1 MANLIQSDIKL
12 FRKRYDEALEM
23 RGIPCTYQFPI
34 IPGTNTQG
42 ESLVDSYSEPMDT
55 SIFFESNPKAKTLK
69 RFGWV
74 VENYED
80 LPFLIHCSWNLP
92 NVQKDSIFSIAGQ
105 YAELPERIF
114 RVTEIAYDLQAPDHL
129 VCKIVPVYDKTQ
141 LLGRT
146 KTERA
151 QTFNKSNH
159 FLKSNTDFRG
169 DYYTT
174 KVDKEV

>member
-1 MANLIQSDIKL
+1 M
-12 FRKRYDEALEM
+12 
-23 RGIPCTYQFPI
+23 
-34 IPGTNTQG
+34 
-42 ESLVDSYSEPMDT
+42 
-55 SIFFESNPKAKTLK
+55 
-69 RFGWV
+69 
-74 VENYED
+74 
-80 LPFLIHCSWNLP
+80 PFLIHCSWYLP
-92 NVQKDSIFSIAGQ
+92 QVQKDAIFSIAGQ
-105 YAELPERIF
+105 YSELPERIF
-114 RVTEIAYDLQAPDHL
+114 RVTEISYDLQAPDHI

-151 QTFNKSNH
+151 NTFNKSNH

>member
-34 IPGTNTQG
+34 IPDTNTQG
-42 ESLVDSYSEPMDT
+42 ESLVDSYSEPIDT

-92 NVQKDSIFSIAGQ
+92 NGG
-105 YAELPERIF
+105 
-114 RVTEIAYDLQAPDHL
+114 DLL
-129 VCKIVPVYDKTQ
+129 TI
-141 LLGRT
+141 
-146 KTERA
+146 
-151 QTFNKSNH
+151 
-159 FLKSNTDFRG
+159 
-169 DYYTT
+169 
-174 KVDKEV
+174 